1 MRMIRFAAPVAL
13 AAVSTLIAVPRSA
26 LGQEFDLR
34 EIFSNDRFYED
45 HQILRARGEVG
56 FLADTW
62 LLPGTADSVQVL
74 VGVSLSNSSL
84 QFVQTTEGLWQAN
97 YQVRAEFAPEDG
109 DAEKL
114 ERSWDKSVEVETF
127 DETMLESET
136 IVFQTEVAM
145 VPGTYGFSVTV
156 RDLNANDASR
166 ASRTLEITPFPSVG
180 AVSEPVL
187 LRLYQTTD
195 TGVSYVVSPS
205 HYYPSAPTRF
215 DFMIDLAHVDQ
226 GGPYTARAQLIPEDE
241 SSGRASSDWS
251 QAVVSQDDG
260 TAKVFGSLENN
271 DARFGEFRFEI
282 ELING
287 AGEVLV
293 NRSTPLIIAGS
304 GGWIVENWD
313 DALSL
318 LKYAATSDELDILE
332 DVEGAEAR
340 VEAWNCFWRIRDP
353 IPATAVNEELQ
364 DYFRR
369 IAIANRE
376 WKSALRPGYLSD
388 RGRVYMTLG
397 SPDEISRNPV
407 PSGAEAFE
415 IWLYYRHNFQIVF
428 VDRIGFNNYQ
438 LENISVYQRELSFLE
453 RRKRTF
459 LKERSQE
466 CPLLA
471 PAHE

>member
-1 MRMIRFAAPVAL
+1 MRLIRFAAPVL

-26 LGQEFDLR
+26 LSQEFDLR

-45 HQILRARGEVG
+45 HQILRARGDVG

-62 LLPGTADSVQVL
+62 LLPGTADSVRVL

-84 QFVQTTEGLWQAN
+84 QFVRTTEGLWQAN
-97 YQVRAEFAPEDG
+97 YQVRAEFKPEDG
-109 DAEKL
+109 DADKL
-114 ERSWDKSVEVETF
+114 ERTWDKSVEVESF
-127 DETMLESET
+127 YVTMLESVS
-136 IVFQTEVAM
+136 IVFETE
-145 VPGTYGFSVTV
+145 S
-156 RDLNANDASR
+156 
-166 ASRTLEITPFPSVG
+166 

-187 LRLYQTTD
+187 LRLYQTTAS
-195 TGVSYVVSPS
+195 GISYVVSPS
-205 HYYPSAPTRF
+205 HYYPSAPNRF
-215 DFMIDLAHVDQ
+215 DFMIDLAHVDE
-226 GGPYTARAQLIPEDE
+226 GGPYTVRAHLVPEDE
-241 SSGRASSDWS
+241 SSGQGASVWS
-251 QAVVSQDDG
+251 EALVSKDDG

-271 DARFGEFRFEI
+271 NARFGEFRFEI
-282 ELING
+282 ELIDD

-293 NRSTPLIIAGS
+293 SRNTPLIIAGS
-304 GGWIVENWD
+304 GGWIAENWD

-318 LKYAATSDELDILE
+318 LKYAATSDEIDILE

-376 WKSALRPGYLSD
+376 WRSALRPGYLSD

-397 SPDEISRNPV
+397 SPDEINQNPV

-415 IWLYYRHNFQIVF
+415 IWLYYRNNFQIVF

-438 LENISVYQRELSFLE
+438 LESIGVYQRELGSLE
-453 RRKRTF
+453 RRKRRF
-459 LKERSQE
+459 LKERSRE

-471 PAHE
+471 PAYE